1 MAAHDP
7 DVRDKAEELL
17 SQLPPPRPATP
28 HTPPPPA
35 YEPLPHLGYD
45 GIPPEMAKKLHH
57 GQRAKSEGE
66 GKCLSTANTPVHN
79 NTEPAMPPEE
89 PPVVTRNP
97 RLGDIQSKLHSS
109 MPLLDIYSSSRSKSF
124 DHRYCCDQTDS
135 REGSPTQTPQ
145 DGKPGKVVGQLTF
158 DVSLPNASPRIES
171 GTKSPSADQL
181 LYSAQRSNS
190 LQPHAQLEQKKSSS
204 LDSLD
209 PTQSSL
215 TWSFRPDTLV
225 FLSVTSKVKG
235 TGAEAR
241 LQGRSPSHML
251 VRQAKVEGEEEKALQ
266 AQQQNLEQKSD
277 RFLSVKDVEKPPIAV
292 KPQRSFDRRAP
303 GRHAAEREHMYVQRG
318 YSCEA
323 APPRPPRPD
332 PPTRT
337 VSVDVHKKR
346 EKERDGTQ
354 TYVNLEHSPSK
365 TRPGAHTLR
374 RLEGLKSPEK
384 SSESSS
390 GFSEAT
396 TPTMHVVRET
406 VINGVDPQTGTATS
420 ERIVTVMHD
429 GHGLAT
435 HHNPLYQQL
444 PVRPRSLDE
453 SSLGEMART
462 LTFIGHVVTHK
473 PPQPPPWLQL
483 PIRPRSMEDPTSHD
497 LPRSY
502 SEAATLPRDAALLA
516 RDYAEI
522 DDDDIPDIEEKD
534 ERKDEDDDSD
544 SDGEEKGVYESR
556 AWSDSDSDVDLALD
570 REPGSPKKVDI
581 PSAKRLAKRLY
592 NLDGFKKSDVAR
604 HLSKKNEF
612 NRLVAQEYLAHF
624 DFSGHQLDI
633 ALRTFLKAFS
643 LTGETQER
651 ERVLMHFSHRY
662 HECNPAMCGSEDAVH
677 TLTCALMLLNTDL
690 HGQHGGKRM
699 TLTAFIDNLSGLNDG
714 NNFNKDTLKALYHS
728 IKSEPI
734 EWAVDEEE
742 KEGAAANKTGNES
755 TSSPGIGDNP
765 FLDVPRDPN
774 AVTFKQGFLL
784 RKCTVEADG
793 RKTPLGKR
801 GWKMFYASLK
811 GLILFMHKEEYRY
824 ERQVY
829 TEDIR
834 NSISIHHSLAS
845 KATDYKKRPNV
856 FRLRTAEWRIFLF
869 QASDQEEM
877 QDWMTMINLAA
888 ASLSSPPLP
897 AAIGSQKKFRRPVMP
912 VAPTRLTPTE
922 QLQHHENKH
931 HENNV
936 RSTEQLQNY
945 YRTTTA
951 PGEQGKVYRTA
962 TEQLR
967 RHHEN
972 KVQSLEQEL
981 AEHRQ
986 YAPDKRARSH
996 VIREWHEKHNYL
1008 EFEKQSESVRGIAD
1022 SEPANLPADSEPAN
1036 LPADSEPATLPADSE
1051 PANLPADS
1059 EPANLPAD
1067 SEPANLP
1074 ADSEPA
1080 NPADSE
1086 PANLPADSEPANLPA
1101 DSEPANL
1108 PADSEPANLPADSEP
1123 ATLPAD
1129 SEPANLLADSEPA
1142 NLPADSEPANHPA
1155 DSEPANLPADSEPAN
1170 LPADSE
1176 PANLPADSEPANLP
1190 ADSEPANL
1198 PADSEPANLPADSE
1212 PANHPADSEPANLP
1226 ADFEPANL
1234 PADSEPANLP
1244 ADSEPANLP
1253 ADSEPANLPADSEPA
1268 NHPADSEPANLPADF
1283 EPANLPADSE
1293 PANLPA
1299 DSEPANLPADSEP
1312 ANLPADS
1319 EPANLPADSEPAN
1332 LPVDSEPANLP
1343 ADSEPANLPKPA
1355 KFC

>member
-1 MAAHDP
+1 MAGWVKVVKLERPGGTGIYGFSVIGGPGTEVPLCIGAVIEGSPADYSRQIHVGDVILEVDGRPVHGLSKDEVLNLVQNSNEDVVLALREDP

-45 GIPPEMAKKLHH
+45 GIPPEMASDERHARHDHHHHRSGSKKLHH

-204 LDSLD
+204 LDVL
-209 PTQSSL
+209 
-215 TWSFRPDTLV
+215 
-225 FLSVTSKVKG
+225 G

-435 HHNPLYQQL
+435 HHNPLYQQPPQPPL
-444 PVRPRSLDE
+444 WSPW
-453 SSLGEMART
+453 
-462 LTFIGHVVTHK
+462 

-811 GLILFMHKEEYRY
+811 GLILFMHKKPRKEDDIPEEEEYRY

-922 QLQHHENKH
+922 QLQHHENK
-931 HENNV
+931 
-936 RSTEQLQNY
+936 
-945 YRTTTA
+945 
-951 PGEQGKVYRTA
+951 
-962 TEQLR
+962 
-967 RHHEN
+967 
-972 KVQSLEQEL
+972 VQSLEQEL

-1008 EFEKQSESVRGIAD
+1008 EFEITRFKTYVYLLQSKIAQD
-1022 SEPANLPADSEPAN
+1022 EETAMMRPISGTTSMPTGFNQTAG
-1036 LPADSEPATLPADSE
+1036 
-1051 PANLPADS
+1051 
-1059 EPANLPAD
+1059 
-1067 SEPANLP
+1067 
-1074 ADSEPA
+1074 
-1080 NPADSE
+1080 
-1086 PANLPADSEPANLPA
+1086 
-1101 DSEPANL
+1101 
-1108 PADSEPANLPADSEP
+1108 
-1123 ATLPAD
+1123 
-1129 SEPANLLADSEPA
+1129 
-1142 NLPADSEPANHPA
+1142 
-1155 DSEPANLPADSEPAN
+1155 
-1170 LPADSE
+1170 
-1176 PANLPADSEPANLP
+1176 
-1190 ADSEPANL
+1190 
-1198 PADSEPANLPADSE
+1198 
-1212 PANHPADSEPANLP
+1212 
-1226 ADFEPANL
+1226 
-1234 PADSEPANLP
+1234 
-1244 ADSEPANLP
+1244 
-1253 ADSEPANLPADSEPA
+1253 
-1268 NHPADSEPANLPADF
+1268 
-1283 EPANLPADSE
+1283 
-1293 PANLPA
+1293 
-1299 DSEPANLPADSEP
+1299 
-1312 ANLPADS
+1312 
-1319 EPANLPADSEPAN
+1319 
-1332 LPVDSEPANLP
+1332 PVSRRSLQPTGF
-1343 ADSEPANLPKPA
+1343 S
-1355 KFC
+1355 

>member
-1 MAAHDP
+1 MAGWVKVVKLERPGGTGIYGFSVIGGPGTEVPLCIGAVIEGSPADYSRQIHVGDVILEVDGRPVHGLSKDEVLNLVQNSNEDVVLALREDP

-45 GIPPEMAKKLHH
+45 GIPPEMASDERHARHDHHHHRSGSKKLHH

-204 LDSLD
+204 LDVL
-209 PTQSSL
+209 
-215 TWSFRPDTLV
+215 
-225 FLSVTSKVKG
+225 G

-435 HHNPLYQQL
+435 HHNPLYQQPPQPPL
-444 PVRPRSLDE
+444 WSPW
-453 SSLGEMART
+453 
-462 LTFIGHVVTHK
+462 

-811 GLILFMHKEEYRY
+811 GLILFMHKKPRKEDDIPEEEEYRY

-922 QLQHHENKH
+922 QLQHHENK
-931 HENNV
+931 
-936 RSTEQLQNY
+936 
-945 YRTTTA
+945 
-951 PGEQGKVYRTA
+951 
-962 TEQLR
+962 
-967 RHHEN
+967 
-972 KVQSLEQEL
+972 VQSLEQEL

-1008 EFEKQSESVRGIAD
+1008 EFEITRFKTYVYLLQSKIAQDEETAMMRPISGTTSMPTGFNQTDIHLLSPLLDKTD
-1022 SEPANLPADSEPAN
+1022 SYSITM
-1036 LPADSEPATLPADSE
+1036 ATWL
-1051 PANLPADS
+1051 
-1059 EPANLPAD
+1059 
-1067 SEPANLP
+1067 
-1074 ADSEPA
+1074 
-1080 NPADSE
+1080 
-1086 PANLPADSEPANLPA
+1086 
-1101 DSEPANL
+1101 
-1108 PADSEPANLPADSEP
+1108 
-1123 ATLPAD
+1123 
-1129 SEPANLLADSEPA
+1129 
-1142 NLPADSEPANHPA
+1142 
-1155 DSEPANLPADSEPAN
+1155 
-1170 LPADSE
+1170 
-1176 PANLPADSEPANLP
+1176 
-1190 ADSEPANL
+1190 
-1198 PADSEPANLPADSE
+1198 
-1212 PANHPADSEPANLP
+1212 
-1226 ADFEPANL
+1226 
-1234 PADSEPANLP
+1234 
-1244 ADSEPANLP
+1244 
-1253 ADSEPANLPADSEPA
+1253 
-1268 NHPADSEPANLPADF
+1268 
-1283 EPANLPADSE
+1283 
-1293 PANLPA
+1293 
-1299 DSEPANLPADSEP
+1299 
-1312 ANLPADS
+1312 
-1319 EPANLPADSEPAN
+1319 
-1332 LPVDSEPANLP
+1332 
-1343 ADSEPANLPKPA
+1343 
-1355 KFC
+1355 

>member
-1 MAAHDP
+1 MAGWVKVVKLERPGGTGIYGFSVIGGPGTEVPLCIGAVIEGSPADYSRQIHVGDVILEVDGRPVHGLSKDEVLNLVQNSNEDVVLALREDP

-45 GIPPEMAKKLHH
+45 GIPPEMASDERHARHEHHHHRSGSKKLHH

-204 LDSLD
+204 LDVL
-209 PTQSSL
+209 
-215 TWSFRPDTLV
+215 
-225 FLSVTSKVKG
+225 G

-435 HHNPLYQQL
+435 HHNPLYQQ
-444 PVRPRSLDE
+444 
-453 SSLGEMART
+453 
-462 LTFIGHVVTHK
+462 

-922 QLQHHENKH
+922 QLQHHENK
-931 HENNV
+931 
-936 RSTEQLQNY
+936 
-945 YRTTTA
+945 
-951 PGEQGKVYRTA
+951 
-962 TEQLR
+962 
-967 RHHEN
+967 
-972 KVQSLEQEL
+972 VQSLEQEL

-1008 EFEKQSESVRGIAD
+1008 EFEITRFKTYVYLLQSKIAQD
-1022 SEPANLPADSEPAN
+1022 EETAMMRPISGTTSMPTGFNQTGETRREGLKKSHSTVSTRQRPPKVHRSMSDRYSYRQAIMNS
-1036 LPADSEPATLPADSE
+1036 
-1051 PANLPADS
+1051 
-1059 EPANLPAD
+1059 
-1067 SEPANLP
+1067 
-1074 ADSEPA
+1074 
-1080 NPADSE
+1080 NPDG
-1086 PANLPADSEPANLPA
+1086 P
-1101 DSEPANL
+1101 
-1108 PADSEPANLPADSEP
+1108 
-1123 ATLPAD
+1123 
-1129 SEPANLLADSEPA
+1129 
-1142 NLPADSEPANHPA
+1142 
-1155 DSEPANLPADSEPAN
+1155 
-1170 LPADSE
+1170 
-1176 PANLPADSEPANLP
+1176 
-1190 ADSEPANL
+1190 
-1198 PADSEPANLPADSE
+1198 
-1212 PANHPADSEPANLP
+1212 
-1226 ADFEPANL
+1226 
-1234 PADSEPANLP
+1234 
-1244 ADSEPANLP
+1244 
-1253 ADSEPANLPADSEPA
+1253 
-1268 NHPADSEPANLPADF
+1268 
-1283 EPANLPADSE
+1283 
-1293 PANLPA
+1293 
-1299 DSEPANLPADSEP
+1299 
-1312 ANLPADS
+1312 
-1319 EPANLPADSEPAN
+1319 
-1332 LPVDSEPANLP
+1332 
-1343 ADSEPANLPKPA
+1343 
-1355 KFC
+1355 

>member
-1 MAAHDP
+1 MAGWVKVVKLERPGGTGIYGFSVIGGPGTEVPLCIGAVIEGSPADYSRQIHVGDVILEVDGRPVHGLSKDEVLNLVQNSNEDVVLALREDP

-45 GIPPEMAKKLHH
+45 GIPPEMASDERHARHEHHHHRSGSKKLHH

-204 LDSLD
+204 LDVL
-209 PTQSSL
+209 
-215 TWSFRPDTLV
+215 
-225 FLSVTSKVKG
+225 G

-435 HHNPLYQQL
+435 HHNPLYQQPPQPPL
-444 PVRPRSLDE
+444 WSPW
-453 SSLGEMART
+453 
-462 LTFIGHVVTHK
+462 

-922 QLQHHENKH
+922 QLQHHENK
-931 HENNV
+931 
-936 RSTEQLQNY
+936 
-945 YRTTTA
+945 
-951 PGEQGKVYRTA
+951 
-962 TEQLR
+962 
-967 RHHEN
+967 
-972 KVQSLEQEL
+972 VQSLEQEL

-1008 EFEKQSESVRGIAD
+1008 EFEITRFKTYVYLLQSKIAQD
-1022 SEPANLPADSEPAN
+1022 EETAMMRPISGTTSMPTGFNQTGETRREGLKKSHSTVSTRQRPPKVHRSMSDRYSYRQAIMNS
-1036 LPADSEPATLPADSE
+1036 
-1051 PANLPADS
+1051 
-1059 EPANLPAD
+1059 
-1067 SEPANLP
+1067 
-1074 ADSEPA
+1074 
-1080 NPADSE
+1080 NPDG
-1086 PANLPADSEPANLPA
+1086 P
-1101 DSEPANL
+1101 
-1108 PADSEPANLPADSEP
+1108 
-1123 ATLPAD
+1123 
-1129 SEPANLLADSEPA
+1129 
-1142 NLPADSEPANHPA
+1142 
-1155 DSEPANLPADSEPAN
+1155 
-1170 LPADSE
+1170 
-1176 PANLPADSEPANLP
+1176 
-1190 ADSEPANL
+1190 
-1198 PADSEPANLPADSE
+1198 
-1212 PANHPADSEPANLP
+1212 
-1226 ADFEPANL
+1226 
-1234 PADSEPANLP
+1234 
-1244 ADSEPANLP
+1244 
-1253 ADSEPANLPADSEPA
+1253 
-1268 NHPADSEPANLPADF
+1268 
-1283 EPANLPADSE
+1283 
-1293 PANLPA
+1293 
-1299 DSEPANLPADSEP
+1299 
-1312 ANLPADS
+1312 
-1319 EPANLPADSEPAN
+1319 
-1332 LPVDSEPANLP
+1332 
-1343 ADSEPANLPKPA
+1343 
-1355 KFC
+1355 

>member
-1 MAAHDP
+1 MAGWVKVVKLERPGGTGIYGFSVIGGPGTEVPLCIGAVIEGSPADYSRQIHVGDVILEVDGRPVHGLSKDEVLNLVQNSNEDVVLALREDP

-45 GIPPEMAKKLHH
+45 GIPPEMASDERHARHDHHHHRSGSKKLHH

-204 LDSLD
+204 LDVL
-209 PTQSSL
+209 
-215 TWSFRPDTLV
+215 
-225 FLSVTSKVKG
+225 G

-435 HHNPLYQQL
+435 HHNPLYQQPPQPPL
-444 PVRPRSLDE
+444 WSPW
-453 SSLGEMART
+453 
-462 LTFIGHVVTHK
+462 

-922 QLQHHENKH
+922 QLQHHENK
-931 HENNV
+931 
-936 RSTEQLQNY
+936 
-945 YRTTTA
+945 
-951 PGEQGKVYRTA
+951 
-962 TEQLR
+962 
-967 RHHEN
+967 
-972 KVQSLEQEL
+972 VQSLEQEL

-1008 EFEKQSESVRGIAD
+1008 EFEITRFKTYVYLLQSKIAQD
-1022 SEPANLPADSEPAN
+1022 EETAMMRPISGTTSMPTGFNQTGETRREGLKKSHSTVSTRQRPPKVHRSMSDRYSYRQAIMNS
-1036 LPADSEPATLPADSE
+1036 
-1051 PANLPADS
+1051 
-1059 EPANLPAD
+1059 
-1067 SEPANLP
+1067 
-1074 ADSEPA
+1074 
-1080 NPADSE
+1080 NPDG
-1086 PANLPADSEPANLPA
+1086 P
-1101 DSEPANL
+1101 
-1108 PADSEPANLPADSEP
+1108 
-1123 ATLPAD
+1123 
-1129 SEPANLLADSEPA
+1129 
-1142 NLPADSEPANHPA
+1142 
-1155 DSEPANLPADSEPAN
+1155 
-1170 LPADSE
+1170 
-1176 PANLPADSEPANLP
+1176 
-1190 ADSEPANL
+1190 
-1198 PADSEPANLPADSE
+1198 
-1212 PANHPADSEPANLP
+1212 
-1226 ADFEPANL
+1226 
-1234 PADSEPANLP
+1234 
-1244 ADSEPANLP
+1244 
-1253 ADSEPANLPADSEPA
+1253 
-1268 NHPADSEPANLPADF
+1268 
-1283 EPANLPADSE
+1283 
-1293 PANLPA
+1293 
-1299 DSEPANLPADSEP
+1299 
-1312 ANLPADS
+1312 
-1319 EPANLPADSEPAN
+1319 
-1332 LPVDSEPANLP
+1332 
-1343 ADSEPANLPKPA
+1343 
-1355 KFC
+1355 

>member
-1 MAAHDP
+1 MAGWVKVVKLERPGGTGIYGFSVIGGPGTEVPLCIGAVIEGSPADYSRQIHVGDVILEVDGRPVHGLSKDEVLNLVQNSNEDVVLALREDP

-45 GIPPEMAKKLHH
+45 GIPPEMASDERHARHEHHHHRSGSKKLHH

-204 LDSLD
+204 LDVL
-209 PTQSSL
+209 
-215 TWSFRPDTLV
+215 
-225 FLSVTSKVKG
+225 G

-435 HHNPLYQQL
+435 HHNPLYQQPPQPPL
-444 PVRPRSLDE
+444 WSPW
-453 SSLGEMART
+453 
-462 LTFIGHVVTHK
+462 

-922 QLQHHENKH
+922 QLQHHENK
-931 HENNV
+931 
-936 RSTEQLQNY
+936 
-945 YRTTTA
+945 
-951 PGEQGKVYRTA
+951 
-962 TEQLR
+962 
-967 RHHEN
+967 
-972 KVQSLEQEL
+972 VQSLEQEL

-1008 EFEKQSESVRGIAD
+1008 EFEITRFKTYVYLLQSKIAQD
-1022 SEPANLPADSEPAN
+1022 EETAMMRPISGTTSMPTGFNQTAG
-1036 LPADSEPATLPADSE
+1036 
-1051 PANLPADS
+1051 
-1059 EPANLPAD
+1059 
-1067 SEPANLP
+1067 
-1074 ADSEPA
+1074 
-1080 NPADSE
+1080 
-1086 PANLPADSEPANLPA
+1086 
-1101 DSEPANL
+1101 
-1108 PADSEPANLPADSEP
+1108 
-1123 ATLPAD
+1123 
-1129 SEPANLLADSEPA
+1129 
-1142 NLPADSEPANHPA
+1142 
-1155 DSEPANLPADSEPAN
+1155 
-1170 LPADSE
+1170 
-1176 PANLPADSEPANLP
+1176 
-1190 ADSEPANL
+1190 
-1198 PADSEPANLPADSE
+1198 
-1212 PANHPADSEPANLP
+1212 
-1226 ADFEPANL
+1226 
-1234 PADSEPANLP
+1234 
-1244 ADSEPANLP
+1244 
-1253 ADSEPANLPADSEPA
+1253 
-1268 NHPADSEPANLPADF
+1268 
-1283 EPANLPADSE
+1283 
-1293 PANLPA
+1293 
-1299 DSEPANLPADSEP
+1299 
-1312 ANLPADS
+1312 
-1319 EPANLPADSEPAN
+1319 
-1332 LPVDSEPANLP
+1332 PVSRRSLQPTGF
-1343 ADSEPANLPKPA
+1343 S
-1355 KFC
+1355 

>member
-1 MAAHDP
+1 MAGWVKVVKLERPGGTGIYGFSVIGGPGTEVPLCIGAVIEGSPADYSRQIHVGDVILEVDGRPVHGLSKDEVLNLVQNSNEDVVLALREDP

-45 GIPPEMAKKLHH
+45 GIPPEMASDERHARHEHHHHRSGSKKLHH

-204 LDSLD
+204 LDVL
-209 PTQSSL
+209 
-215 TWSFRPDTLV
+215 
-225 FLSVTSKVKG
+225 G

-435 HHNPLYQQL
+435 HHNPLYQQPPQPPL
-444 PVRPRSLDE
+444 WSPW
-453 SSLGEMART
+453 
-462 LTFIGHVVTHK
+462 

-922 QLQHHENKH
+922 QLQHHENK
-931 HENNV
+931 
-936 RSTEQLQNY
+936 
-945 YRTTTA
+945 
-951 PGEQGKVYRTA
+951 
-962 TEQLR
+962 
-967 RHHEN
+967 
-972 KVQSLEQEL
+972 VQSLEQEL

-1008 EFEKQSESVRGIAD
+1008 EFEITRFKTYVYLLQSKIAQDEETAMMRPISGTTSMPTGFNQTDIHLLSPLLDKTD
-1022 SEPANLPADSEPAN
+1022 SYSITM
-1036 LPADSEPATLPADSE
+1036 ATWL
-1051 PANLPADS
+1051 
-1059 EPANLPAD
+1059 
-1067 SEPANLP
+1067 
-1074 ADSEPA
+1074 
-1080 NPADSE
+1080 
-1086 PANLPADSEPANLPA
+1086 
-1101 DSEPANL
+1101 
-1108 PADSEPANLPADSEP
+1108 
-1123 ATLPAD
+1123 
-1129 SEPANLLADSEPA
+1129 
-1142 NLPADSEPANHPA
+1142 
-1155 DSEPANLPADSEPAN
+1155 
-1170 LPADSE
+1170 
-1176 PANLPADSEPANLP
+1176 
-1190 ADSEPANL
+1190 
-1198 PADSEPANLPADSE
+1198 
-1212 PANHPADSEPANLP
+1212 
-1226 ADFEPANL
+1226 
-1234 PADSEPANLP
+1234 
-1244 ADSEPANLP
+1244 
-1253 ADSEPANLPADSEPA
+1253 
-1268 NHPADSEPANLPADF
+1268 
-1283 EPANLPADSE
+1283 
-1293 PANLPA
+1293 
-1299 DSEPANLPADSEP
+1299 
-1312 ANLPADS
+1312 
-1319 EPANLPADSEPAN
+1319 
-1332 LPVDSEPANLP
+1332 
-1343 ADSEPANLPKPA
+1343 
-1355 KFC
+1355 

>member
-1 MAAHDP
+1 MAGWVKVVKLERPGGTGIYGFSVIGGPGTEVPLCIGAVIEGSPADYSRQIHVGDVILEVDGRPVHGLSKDEVLNLVQNSNEDVVLALREDP

-45 GIPPEMAKKLHH
+45 GIPPEMASDERHARHEHHHHRSGSKKLHH

-204 LDSLD
+204 LDVL
-209 PTQSSL
+209 
-215 TWSFRPDTLV
+215 
-225 FLSVTSKVKG
+225 G

-435 HHNPLYQQL
+435 HHNPLYQQPPQPPL
-444 PVRPRSLDE
+444 WSPW
-453 SSLGEMART
+453 
-462 LTFIGHVVTHK
+462 

-922 QLQHHENKH
+922 QLQHHENK
-931 HENNV
+931 
-936 RSTEQLQNY
+936 
-945 YRTTTA
+945 
-951 PGEQGKVYRTA
+951 
-962 TEQLR
+962 
-967 RHHEN
+967 
-972 KVQSLEQEL
+972 VQSLEQEL

-1008 EFEKQSESVRGIAD
+1008 EFEITRFKTYVYLLQSKIAQDEETAMMRPISGTTSMPTGFNQTDKTD
-1022 SEPANLPADSEPAN
+1022 SYSITM
-1036 LPADSEPATLPADSE
+1036 ATWL
-1051 PANLPADS
+1051 
-1059 EPANLPAD
+1059 
-1067 SEPANLP
+1067 
-1074 ADSEPA
+1074 
-1080 NPADSE
+1080 
-1086 PANLPADSEPANLPA
+1086 
-1101 DSEPANL
+1101 
-1108 PADSEPANLPADSEP
+1108 
-1123 ATLPAD
+1123 
-1129 SEPANLLADSEPA
+1129 
-1142 NLPADSEPANHPA
+1142 
-1155 DSEPANLPADSEPAN
+1155 
-1170 LPADSE
+1170 
-1176 PANLPADSEPANLP
+1176 
-1190 ADSEPANL
+1190 
-1198 PADSEPANLPADSE
+1198 
-1212 PANHPADSEPANLP
+1212 
-1226 ADFEPANL
+1226 
-1234 PADSEPANLP
+1234 
-1244 ADSEPANLP
+1244 
-1253 ADSEPANLPADSEPA
+1253 
-1268 NHPADSEPANLPADF
+1268 
-1283 EPANLPADSE
+1283 
-1293 PANLPA
+1293 
-1299 DSEPANLPADSEP
+1299 
-1312 ANLPADS
+1312 
-1319 EPANLPADSEPAN
+1319 
-1332 LPVDSEPANLP
+1332 
-1343 ADSEPANLPKPA
+1343 
-1355 KFC
+1355 

>member
-1 MAAHDP
+1 MWEASPGRYGAFGRGGESVTCIPTKMAGWVKVVKLERPGGTGIYGFSVIGGPGTEVPLCIGAVIEGSPADYSRQIHVGDVILEVDGRPVHGLSKDEVLNLVQNSNEDVVLALREDP

-45 GIPPEMAKKLHH
+45 GIPPEMADDRHARHEHHHMGRTGSKKLHH

-89 PPVVTRNP
+89 PPVVVTTRNP

-109 MPLLDIYSSSRSKSF
+109 MPLLDIYSSHRSKSF

-158 DVSLPNASPRIES
+158 DVSLPNTSPRIES

-204 LDSLD
+204 LDVL
-209 PTQSSL
+209 
-215 TWSFRPDTLV
+215 
-225 FLSVTSKVKG
+225 G

-251 VRQAKVEGEEEKALQ
+251 VRQAKVENEEEKALQ
-266 AQQQNLEQKSD
+266 AQQNLENQKSD
-277 RFLSVKDVEKPPIAV
+277 RFLSVKDEKPPIAV

-303 GRHAAEREHMYVQRG
+303 ARHVAEREHMYVQRG
-318 YSCEA
+318 YSAEA

-346 EKERDGTQ
+346 EKERERDGTQ

-435 HHNPLYQQL
+435 HHNPIYQQ
-444 PVRPRSLDE
+444 
-453 SSLGEMART
+453 
-462 LTFIGHVVTHK
+462 

-483 PIRPRSMEDPTSHD
+483 PMRPRSMEDSPHD

-534 ERKDEDDDSD
+534 ERKDDDDDSD

-556 AWSDSDSDVDLALD
+556 AWSDSDSEVDLALD

-811 GLILFMHKEEYRY
+811 GLILFMHKKPKTEEDIPEEEEYRY

-922 QLQHHENKH
+922 QLQHHENK
-931 HENNV
+931 
-936 RSTEQLQNY
+936 
-945 YRTTTA
+945 
-951 PGEQGKVYRTA
+951 
-962 TEQLR
+962 
-967 RHHEN
+967 
-972 KVQSLEQEL
+972 VQSLEQEL

-1008 EFEKQSESVRGIAD
+1008 EFEITRFKTYVYLLQSKIAQD
-1022 SEPANLPADSEPAN
+1022 EETAMMRPISGTTSMPTGFNQTGEARREGLKKSHSTVSTRQRPPKVHRSMSDRYSYRQAIMNS
-1036 LPADSEPATLPADSE
+1036 
-1051 PANLPADS
+1051 
-1059 EPANLPAD
+1059 
-1067 SEPANLP
+1067 
-1074 ADSEPA
+1074 
-1080 NPADSE
+1080 NPDG
-1086 PANLPADSEPANLPA
+1086 P
-1101 DSEPANL
+1101 
-1108 PADSEPANLPADSEP
+1108 
-1123 ATLPAD
+1123 
-1129 SEPANLLADSEPA
+1129 
-1142 NLPADSEPANHPA
+1142 
-1155 DSEPANLPADSEPAN
+1155 
-1170 LPADSE
+1170 
-1176 PANLPADSEPANLP
+1176 
-1190 ADSEPANL
+1190 
-1198 PADSEPANLPADSE
+1198 
-1212 PANHPADSEPANLP
+1212 
-1226 ADFEPANL
+1226 
-1234 PADSEPANLP
+1234 
-1244 ADSEPANLP
+1244 
-1253 ADSEPANLPADSEPA
+1253 
-1268 NHPADSEPANLPADF
+1268 
-1283 EPANLPADSE
+1283 
-1293 PANLPA
+1293 
-1299 DSEPANLPADSEP
+1299 
-1312 ANLPADS
+1312 
-1319 EPANLPADSEPAN
+1319 
-1332 LPVDSEPANLP
+1332 
-1343 ADSEPANLPKPA
+1343 
-1355 KFC
+1355 

>member
-1 MAAHDP
+1 MAGWVKVVKLERPGGTGIYGFSVIGGPGTEVPLCIGAVIEGSPADYSRQIHVGDVILEVDGRPVHGLSKDEVLNLVQNSNEDVVLALREDP

-45 GIPPEMAKKLHH
+45 GIPPEMASDERHARHDHHHHRSGSKKLHH

-204 LDSLD
+204 LDVL
-209 PTQSSL
+209 
-215 TWSFRPDTLV
+215 
-225 FLSVTSKVKG
+225 G

-435 HHNPLYQQL
+435 HHNPLYQQPPQPPL
-444 PVRPRSLDE
+444 WSPW
-453 SSLGEMART
+453 
-462 LTFIGHVVTHK
+462 

-811 GLILFMHKEEYRY
+811 GLILFMHKKPRKEDDIPEEEEYRY

-922 QLQHHENKH
+922 QLQHHENK
-931 HENNV
+931 
-936 RSTEQLQNY
+936 
-945 YRTTTA
+945 
-951 PGEQGKVYRTA
+951 
-962 TEQLR
+962 
-967 RHHEN
+967 
-972 KVQSLEQEL
+972 VQSLEQEL

-1008 EFEKQSESVRGIAD
+1008 EFEITRFKTYVYLLQSKIAQD
-1022 SEPANLPADSEPAN
+1022 EETAMMRPISGTTSMPTGFNQTGETRREGLKKSHSTVSTRQRPPKVHRSMSDRYSYRQAIMNS
-1036 LPADSEPATLPADSE
+1036 
-1051 PANLPADS
+1051 
-1059 EPANLPAD
+1059 
-1067 SEPANLP
+1067 
-1074 ADSEPA
+1074 
-1080 NPADSE
+1080 NPDG
-1086 PANLPADSEPANLPA
+1086 P
-1101 DSEPANL
+1101 
-1108 PADSEPANLPADSEP
+1108 
-1123 ATLPAD
+1123 
-1129 SEPANLLADSEPA
+1129 
-1142 NLPADSEPANHPA
+1142 
-1155 DSEPANLPADSEPAN
+1155 
-1170 LPADSE
+1170 
-1176 PANLPADSEPANLP
+1176 
-1190 ADSEPANL
+1190 
-1198 PADSEPANLPADSE
+1198 
-1212 PANHPADSEPANLP
+1212 
-1226 ADFEPANL
+1226 
-1234 PADSEPANLP
+1234 
-1244 ADSEPANLP
+1244 
-1253 ADSEPANLPADSEPA
+1253 
-1268 NHPADSEPANLPADF
+1268 
-1283 EPANLPADSE
+1283 
-1293 PANLPA
+1293 
-1299 DSEPANLPADSEP
+1299 
-1312 ANLPADS
+1312 
-1319 EPANLPADSEPAN
+1319 
-1332 LPVDSEPANLP
+1332 
-1343 ADSEPANLPKPA
+1343 
-1355 KFC
+1355 

>member
-1 MAAHDP
+1 MAGWVKVVKLERPGGTGIYGFSVIGGPGTEVPLCIGAVIEGSPADYSRQIHVGDVILEVDGRPVHGLSKDEVLNLVQNSNEDVVLALREDP

-45 GIPPEMAKKLHH
+45 GIPPEMASDERHARHDHHHHRSGSKKLHH

-204 LDSLD
+204 LDVL
-209 PTQSSL
+209 
-215 TWSFRPDTLV
+215 
-225 FLSVTSKVKG
+225 G

-435 HHNPLYQQL
+435 HHNPLYQQ
-444 PVRPRSLDE
+444 
-453 SSLGEMART
+453 
-462 LTFIGHVVTHK
+462 

-811 GLILFMHKEEYRY
+811 GLILFMHKKPRKEDDIPEEEEYRY

-922 QLQHHENKH
+922 QLQHHENK
-931 HENNV
+931 
-936 RSTEQLQNY
+936 
-945 YRTTTA
+945 
-951 PGEQGKVYRTA
+951 
-962 TEQLR
+962 
-967 RHHEN
+967 
-972 KVQSLEQEL
+972 VQSLEQEL

-1008 EFEKQSESVRGIAD
+1008 EFEITRFKTYVYLLQSKIAQD
-1022 SEPANLPADSEPAN
+1022 EETAMMRPISGTTSMPTGFNQTGETRREGLKKSHSTVSTRQRPPKVHRSMSDRYSYRQAIMNS
-1036 LPADSEPATLPADSE
+1036 
-1051 PANLPADS
+1051 
-1059 EPANLPAD
+1059 
-1067 SEPANLP
+1067 
-1074 ADSEPA
+1074 
-1080 NPADSE
+1080 NPDG
-1086 PANLPADSEPANLPA
+1086 P
-1101 DSEPANL
+1101 
-1108 PADSEPANLPADSEP
+1108 
-1123 ATLPAD
+1123 
-1129 SEPANLLADSEPA
+1129 
-1142 NLPADSEPANHPA
+1142 
-1155 DSEPANLPADSEPAN
+1155 
-1170 LPADSE
+1170 
-1176 PANLPADSEPANLP
+1176 
-1190 ADSEPANL
+1190 
-1198 PADSEPANLPADSE
+1198 
-1212 PANHPADSEPANLP
+1212 
-1226 ADFEPANL
+1226 
-1234 PADSEPANLP
+1234 
-1244 ADSEPANLP
+1244 
-1253 ADSEPANLPADSEPA
+1253 
-1268 NHPADSEPANLPADF
+1268 
-1283 EPANLPADSE
+1283 
-1293 PANLPA
+1293 
-1299 DSEPANLPADSEP
+1299 
-1312 ANLPADS
+1312 
-1319 EPANLPADSEPAN
+1319 
-1332 LPVDSEPANLP
+1332 
-1343 ADSEPANLPKPA
+1343 
-1355 KFC
+1355 

>member
-1 MAAHDP
+1 MAGWVKVVKLERPGGTGIYGFSVIGGPGTEVPLCIGAVIEGSPADYSRQIHVGDVILEVDGRPVHGLSKDEVLNLVQNSNEDVVLALREDP

-45 GIPPEMAKKLHH
+45 GIPPEMASDERHARHDHHHHRSGSKKLHH

-204 LDSLD
+204 LDVL
-209 PTQSSL
+209 
-215 TWSFRPDTLV
+215 
-225 FLSVTSKVKG
+225 G

-435 HHNPLYQQL
+435 HHNPLYQQPPQPPL
-444 PVRPRSLDE
+444 WSPW
-453 SSLGEMART
+453 
-462 LTFIGHVVTHK
+462 

-811 GLILFMHKEEYRY
+811 GLILFMHKKPRKEDDIPEEEEYRY

-922 QLQHHENKH
+922 QLQHHENK
-931 HENNV
+931 
-936 RSTEQLQNY
+936 
-945 YRTTTA
+945 
-951 PGEQGKVYRTA
+951 
-962 TEQLR
+962 
-967 RHHEN
+967 
-972 KVQSLEQEL
+972 VQSLEQEL

-1008 EFEKQSESVRGIAD
+1008 EFEITRFKTYVYLLQSKIAQDEETAMMRPISGTTSMPTGFNQTDKTD
-1022 SEPANLPADSEPAN
+1022 SYSITM
-1036 LPADSEPATLPADSE
+1036 ATWL
-1051 PANLPADS
+1051 
-1059 EPANLPAD
+1059 
-1067 SEPANLP
+1067 
-1074 ADSEPA
+1074 
-1080 NPADSE
+1080 
-1086 PANLPADSEPANLPA
+1086 
-1101 DSEPANL
+1101 
-1108 PADSEPANLPADSEP
+1108 
-1123 ATLPAD
+1123 
-1129 SEPANLLADSEPA
+1129 
-1142 NLPADSEPANHPA
+1142 
-1155 DSEPANLPADSEPAN
+1155 
-1170 LPADSE
+1170 
-1176 PANLPADSEPANLP
+1176 
-1190 ADSEPANL
+1190 
-1198 PADSEPANLPADSE
+1198 
-1212 PANHPADSEPANLP
+1212 
-1226 ADFEPANL
+1226 
-1234 PADSEPANLP
+1234 
-1244 ADSEPANLP
+1244 
-1253 ADSEPANLPADSEPA
+1253 
-1268 NHPADSEPANLPADF
+1268 
-1283 EPANLPADSE
+1283 
-1293 PANLPA
+1293 
-1299 DSEPANLPADSEP
+1299 
-1312 ANLPADS
+1312 
-1319 EPANLPADSEPAN
+1319 
-1332 LPVDSEPANLP
+1332 
-1343 ADSEPANLPKPA
+1343 
-1355 KFC
+1355 

>member
-1 MAAHDP
+1 MAGWVKVVKLERPGGTGIYGFSVIGGPGTEVPLCIGAVIEGSPADYSRQIHVGDVILEVDGRPVHGLSKDEVLNLVQNSNEDVVLALREDP

-45 GIPPEMAKKLHH
+45 GIPPEMASDERHARHDHHHHRSGSKKLHH

-204 LDSLD
+204 LDVL
-209 PTQSSL
+209 
-215 TWSFRPDTLV
+215 
-225 FLSVTSKVKG
+225 G

-435 HHNPLYQQL
+435 HHNPLYQQ
-444 PVRPRSLDE
+444 
-453 SSLGEMART
+453 
-462 LTFIGHVVTHK
+462 

-811 GLILFMHKEEYRY
+811 GLILFMHKKPRKEDDIPEEEEYRY

-922 QLQHHENKH
+922 QLQHHENK
-931 HENNV
+931 
-936 RSTEQLQNY
+936 
-945 YRTTTA
+945 
-951 PGEQGKVYRTA
+951 
-962 TEQLR
+962 
-967 RHHEN
+967 
-972 KVQSLEQEL
+972 VQSLEQEL

-1008 EFEKQSESVRGIAD
+1008 EFEITRFKTYVYLLQSKIAQDEETAMMRPISGTTSMPTGFNQTDKTD
-1022 SEPANLPADSEPAN
+1022 SYSITM
-1036 LPADSEPATLPADSE
+1036 ATWL
-1051 PANLPADS
+1051 
-1059 EPANLPAD
+1059 
-1067 SEPANLP
+1067 
-1074 ADSEPA
+1074 
-1080 NPADSE
+1080 
-1086 PANLPADSEPANLPA
+1086 
-1101 DSEPANL
+1101 
-1108 PADSEPANLPADSEP
+1108 
-1123 ATLPAD
+1123 
-1129 SEPANLLADSEPA
+1129 
-1142 NLPADSEPANHPA
+1142 
-1155 DSEPANLPADSEPAN
+1155 
-1170 LPADSE
+1170 
-1176 PANLPADSEPANLP
+1176 
-1190 ADSEPANL
+1190 
-1198 PADSEPANLPADSE
+1198 
-1212 PANHPADSEPANLP
+1212 
-1226 ADFEPANL
+1226 
-1234 PADSEPANLP
+1234 
-1244 ADSEPANLP
+1244 
-1253 ADSEPANLPADSEPA
+1253 
-1268 NHPADSEPANLPADF
+1268 
-1283 EPANLPADSE
+1283 
-1293 PANLPA
+1293 
-1299 DSEPANLPADSEP
+1299 
-1312 ANLPADS
+1312 
-1319 EPANLPADSEPAN
+1319 
-1332 LPVDSEPANLP
+1332 
-1343 ADSEPANLPKPA
+1343 
-1355 KFC
+1355 